1 MKERKKKTWIKRRH
15 RILRNLAYLVLYPY
29 FRLKC
34 GIKVEKFKTQGD
46 RQYLVLMNH
55 QTGYDQFFVGMAMKG
70 PVYYVA
76 SEDIFTNGWIS
87 KLLVWAVAPIPIK
100 KQMTDVRA
108 VMNCKK
114 VAKEGGTIA
123 IFPEGNRTYSGVTGY
138 FNPAI
143 VGLAK
148 VLKLPIAF
156 MRLEGGYGV
165 MPRWSDRMRKGGS
178 RIYVAS
184 VLEPEEYLKKSDEE
198 LYEHIRRELYV
209 DEYTI
214 GGRYTGKALAEY
226 LERAIYVCPK
236 CGLSEFRS
244 EKDVISCVRCGI
256 KARYLPT
263 KELEGVGEKFPF
275 ANVGEWYRYQCD
287 FVNRLDLSE
296 RNEAPMYEDTAIIYR
311 VTPYK
316 NKAVLTKNGKIRLYG
331 DKICLTIEGAE
342 KTLTMEN
349 IHVATVLGKNKLNV
363 YCGDEVYQMKG
374 DKRFNALKYVHIF
387 YRYKNTHGE
396 DKNGEF
402 LGL

>member
-1 MKERKKKTWIKRRH
+1 MKERKKKTWTKRRH
-15 RILRNLAYLVLYPY
+15 RVLRNLAYLVLYPY

-34 GIKVEKFKTQGD
+34 GIKVEKFKEQGD

-55 QTGYDQFFVGMAMKG
+55 QTGYDQFFVGMVMKG

-123 IFPEGNRTYSGVTGY
+123 VFPEGNRTYSGTTGY

-165 MPRWSDRMRKGGS
+165 MPRWSDRMRKGQS
-178 RIYVAS
+178 RIYVSS
-184 VLEPEEYLKKSDEE
+184 VLEPEAYLAMSDEAF
-198 LYEHIRRELYV
+198 LTHIRQELYV
-209 DEYTI
+209 DEYTL
-214 GGRYTGKALAEY
+214 GGEYTGKALAEY
-226 LERAIYVCPK
+226 LERAIYVCPH

-244 EKDVISCVRCGI
+244 ENDEISCLRCGVR
-256 KARYLPT
+256 ARYSAT
-263 KELEGVGEKFPF
+263 KNLEGVGEKFPF
-275 ANVGEWYRYQCD
+275 ANVGEWYRYQSG
-287 FVNRLDLSE
+287 FINRLDLADK
-296 RNEAPMYEDTAIIYR
+296 NDLPMYEDTAMIYR

-316 NKAVLTKNGKIRLYG
+316 NKTLLTKNGKLRLYG
-331 DKICLTIEGAE
+331 DRIVLEIDGEE
-342 KTLTMEN
+342 KPMAMDA

-363 YCGDEVYQMKG
+363 YYGDEVFQMKG
-374 DKRFNALKYVHIF
+374 DKRFNALKYVQIF
-387 YRYKNTHGE
+387 YRYKNIHGE
-396 DKNGEF
+396 NGDGEF